1 MANRKII
8 DLVHAK
14 SQSMAN
20 NPAEAG
26 INTTMGIAAM
36 KAGVRSP
43 EWRAYMMQF
52 VEQSSPGV
60 PADPR
65 QLDRLMGTDATKDD
79 PEMDRRRAYLIGNSP
94 CMDTTPRFLPFGV
107 ETIDLGI
114 EPDPAP
120 TPPPPPKPWRPQEDP
135 DIPPPTPPRPPRRR
149 KAPKK

>member
-14 SQSMAN
+14 SLSMSN
-20 NPAEAG
+20 NAAEAG
-26 INTTMGIAAM
+26 INTTMAIAAM
-36 KAGVRSP
+36 KNGIRSP

-79 PEMDRRRAYLIGNSP
+79 PDMDRRRAYLLGNSP
-94 CMDTTPRFLPFGV
+94 CMDTTPLFLPFGV

-114 EPDPAP
+114 EPSPTP
-120 TPPPPPKPWRPQEDP
+120 TPPAPPKPWRPQPE
-135 DIPPPTPPRPPRRR
+135 PTPPRRRPG
-149 KAPKK
+149 KPKK